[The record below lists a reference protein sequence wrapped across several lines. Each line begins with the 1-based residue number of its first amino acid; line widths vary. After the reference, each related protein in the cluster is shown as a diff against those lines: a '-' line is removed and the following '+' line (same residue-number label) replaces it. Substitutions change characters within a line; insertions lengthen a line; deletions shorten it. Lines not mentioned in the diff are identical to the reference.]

1 MTLPVPTPSVPPVL
15 VVCLCAEWCNVCG
28 DYRAR
33 FAQVQAKFPLAA
45 FLWVDVEDAA
55 DLLHPL
61 DIENFPTLLLV
72 VGGEPRFF
80 GPLTPQVELLER
92 LVRSQVQDSGGA
104 ALRDPEVVALV
115 ARIMGRQPDCP
126 GFYT

>member
-1 MTLPVPTPSVPPVL
+1 MTSENSSLPDAVL
-15 VVCLCAEWCNVCG
+15 VVCLCAQWCGVCG

-33 FAQVQAKFPLAA
+33 FAQVQAKFPQAT
-45 FLWVDVEDAA
+45 FLWVDVEDEA
-55 DLLHPL
+55 DLLYPM

-72 VGGEPRFF
+72 VGGKPRFF

-92 LVRSQVQDSGGA
+92 LVRAQVQGSAGA
-104 ALRDPEVVALV
+104 ALGDPELLALV
-115 ARIMGRQPDCP
+115 AKILATLPDRP